1 MNASYTTELVV
12 ELATISRV
20 NISRKH
26 TIHHTILYHT
36 WAGAGFIPPASFV
49 ETRSKVYLNVKC
61 DKGMQSISQAH
72 QDCLHPDPYQLHLL
86 SSVEVEFIVSFE
98 ADMLEIR

>member
-36 WAGAGFIPPASFV
+36 WGGAGIGTGGV
-49 ETRSKVYLNVKC
+49 DRSKTL
-61 DKGMQSISQAH
+61 IR
-72 QDCLHPDPYQLHLL
+72 
-86 SSVEVEFIVSFE
+86 SSGI
-98 ADMLEIR
+98 DLDIKI